1 MHGARNYF
9 SYLLCLSSSC
19 LCRDLHRSRSS
30 LRPPLLRPR
39 PPPANQWPDD
49 ADAYWAQKTRPL
61 VLAIL
66 CLYRYTLAALTALA
80 RLCMV
85 EAT

>member
-19 LCRDLHRSRSS
+19 LCKDLHRSRSS
-30 LRPPLLRPR
+30 PRPSISR

-49 ADAYWAQKTRPL
+49 ADAYWAQKNLPL

-66 CLYRYTLAALTALA
+66 CLYRYTLAALTTAKTRSRAMPLD
-80 RLCMV
+80 
-85 EAT
+85 

>member
-19 LCRDLHRSRSS
+19 LCKDLHRSRSS
-30 LRPPLLRPR
+30 PRPSLPR

-49 ADAYWAQKTRPL
+49 ADAYWVQKKLTPS
-61 VLAIL
+61 AG
-66 CLYRYTLAALTALA
+66 YTLPLPLHLS
-80 RLCMV
+80 RDDYG
-85 EAT
+85 